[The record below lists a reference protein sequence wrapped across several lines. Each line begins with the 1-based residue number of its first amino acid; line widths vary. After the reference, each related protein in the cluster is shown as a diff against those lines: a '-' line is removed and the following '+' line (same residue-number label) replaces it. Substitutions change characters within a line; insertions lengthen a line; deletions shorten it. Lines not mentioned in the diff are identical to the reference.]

1 MNTHFIKIAN
11 FVLVLWLMAAL
22 LIACQPIRAETA
34 RAQAALPQEEHF
46 KQVVMAKEAAY
57 ANNDLD
63 GFLAFFA
70 DDTVSMPPDGI
81 PTKGKTQLAADMKA
95 FFDTYE
101 VDSQVK
107 LVDVALY
114 GDFATRT
121 LQTWDTLTPKAGGDP
136 IHASG
141 SCIAGWKKI
150 NGEWKIVW
158 EIWNSEP
165 LPSYQALG
173 KAFGPRLAIF
183 PDQIADRQALAEYQA
198 ALASGY
204 IEPTIT
210 K

>member
-1 MNTHFIKIAN
+1 MNSRFIKIAN
-11 FVLVLWLMAAL
+11 FVLVLWLVAAL
-22 LIACQPIRAETA
+22 LVACQPIRAETA
-34 RAQAALPQEEHF
+34 RVQAALPQEEDF

-57 ANNDLD
+57 ANNDLE
-63 GFLAFFA
+63 GFLTFFA
-70 DDTVSMPPDGI
+70 DDTMSMPPDGI

-107 LVDVALY
+107 LVDVAIY

-121 LQTWDTLTPKAGGDP
+121 LQAWDTLTPKAGGDP

-165 LPSYQALG
+165 LPSQMLG
-173 KAFGPRLAIF
+173 KAFGPRPAIL

-204 IEPTIT
+204 GEPTVA